1 MWMSPGGGSKEERT
15 RSEER
20 LVLVLSAMFEDS
32 VKTSVAGIRL
42 REVGKGTG
50 EQVT

>member
-15 RSEER
+15 WSEKKP
-20 LVLVLSAMFEDS
+20 VLVLSAMFEDS
-32 VKTSVAGIRL
+32 MKMNVAGIRL
-42 REVGKGTG
+42 REVVKGTG